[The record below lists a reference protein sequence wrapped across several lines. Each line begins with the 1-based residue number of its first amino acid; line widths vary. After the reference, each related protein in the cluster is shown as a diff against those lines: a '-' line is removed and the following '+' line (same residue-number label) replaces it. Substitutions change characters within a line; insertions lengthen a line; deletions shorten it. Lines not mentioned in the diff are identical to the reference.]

1 MSYRQVSQE
10 YGDNDSDEEGYELGN
25 HRTSTGPRH
34 LGPATA
40 LDVLSTNAP
49 STNSMTFKVGAFFVG
64 LICVYFWGVHEGK
77 VSPVVVGESG
87 SGGTGDDPFK
97 TFHQGTPSPT
107 PPPTPAPLDASVAKF
122 TLEKLKATRTATEK
136 FMTELESYYT
146 SADQTKN
153 MLLNAWTDPWDFDD
167 TSDSSPNALRVNKLV
182 DTMARALVTDD
193 QDTFLMGGIGSSV
206 MAGHDNCQYDSYE
219 NQMMRNFG
227 GIWEEAGMKF
237 VFQNAGEG
245 GGCGD
250 RWVFCFAGQYP
261 LGFCFLYCFALP
273 LM

>member
-1 MSYRQVSQE
+1 MAYRQVSQE
-10 YGDNDSDEEGYELGN
+10 YGEESDDEGYELGN

-49 STNSMTFKVGAFFVG
+49 STNSMTFKVAAFLMG
-64 LICVYFWGVHEGK
+64 LMGVYFWGVHQGK
-77 VSPVVVGESG
+77 VSPVAVGEVSAGDG
-87 SGGTGDDPFK
+87 SGDNNSDPFK
-97 TFHQGTPSPT
+97 TFHQGTPAPT
-107 PPPTPAPLDASVAKF
+107 PPPTPAPLDATVAKF
-122 TLEKLKATRTATEK
+122 TMEKLKATRAATEK
-136 FMTELESYYT
+136 FMTDLETYYT

-153 MLLNAWTDPWDFDD
+153 MLLNAWTAPWDFDD
-167 TSDSSPNALRVNKLV
+167 TSDSSANALRVNKLV

-227 GIWEEAGMKF
+227 GIWEAAGMKF

-250 RWVFCFAGQYP
+250 RCAFAY
-261 LGFCFLYCFALP
+261 
-273 LM
+273 